1 MAYITPYLWHIA
13 VGMGGLAILG
23 MLYVAYRV
31 GFKAALAGIGWAW
44 LLLLIVYPFVLYGIG
59 AAMPSLSGKVVG
71 LLAFP
76 DSVKGGAMLIGGIG
90 TAFIVVEI
98 LIAQLATK
106 ASHMVLDA
114 FTAVLWGVGFGI
126 FAGIEYGKGD
136 LQYYEY
142 ISALV
147 AIAGGLI
154 GSISYTVSAWNKN
167 PMQTERGKS

>member
-1 MAYITPYLWHIA
+1 MAFIMPYLWHIS
-13 VGMGGLAILG
+13 VGAAGLALLG
-23 MLYVAYRV
+23 MLYTAYKV
-31 GFKAALAGIGWAW
+31 GLKSALAGIGWAW

-59 AAMPSLSGKVVG
+59 AIMPSLGGKVVG
-71 LLAFP
+71 LFTFP

-90 TAFIVVEI
+90 AAFIVIEI

-114 FTAVLWGVGFGI
+114 FTAVMWGIGFGI

-147 AIAGGLI
+147 AVAAGLI